1 MNDLNFIKKM
11 SEYESEVAAKISEKN
26 DAINKLRQKV
36 TDKEKGID
44 AKQAEYTKKPSDAL
58 FQELLTLKRD
68 LVTLKINVTSADEII
83 TIPPVKTVPQDEIV
97 KEVEDYIEGL
107 GLDKLKSDILT
118 AKQNFLKGIDEF
130 DAQVKKIIALKIE
143 IGDLGLDKSVIL
155 RTLEK
160 YKGSYA
166 CNEEITLSQRDI
178 DLKRVG
184 IAIQAAGIY
193 SKY

>member
-1 MNDLNFIKKM
+1 M

-36 TDKEKGID
+36 TDKGKEID

-68 LVTLKINVTSADEII
+68 LVTAKINVESANEII
-83 TIPPVKTVPQDEIV
+83 TIPPVKTVPQEEIV

-107 GLDKLKSDILT
+107 GLDKLKSGILT

-130 DAQVKKIIALKIE
+130 DTQVKKIIALKIE
-143 IGDLGLDKSVIL
+143 IGDMGLDKSAIL
-155 RTLEK
+155 KTLEK
-160 YKGSYA
+160 FKELYA
-166 CNEEITLSQRDI
+166 CNEEVTLSSRD
-178 DLKRVG
+178 LENKRVN
-184 IAIQAAGIY
+184 IAIRAAGIY